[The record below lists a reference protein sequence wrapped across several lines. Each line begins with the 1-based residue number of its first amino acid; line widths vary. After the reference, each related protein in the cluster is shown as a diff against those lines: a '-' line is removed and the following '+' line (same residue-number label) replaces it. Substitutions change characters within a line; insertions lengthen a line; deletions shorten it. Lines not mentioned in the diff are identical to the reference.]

1 MSFNLEEKII
11 ELIQV
16 NRDLKDSGLVVSTWG
31 NVSFRTQTTMY
42 IKPSGVPY
50 EDIQTDDISTIDLA
64 TDEHTGGMKPS
75 VDAPTHM
82 ALYKHFPKINS
93 IIHTH
98 SKYCTVFAQAKTDIP
113 CLGTTHADY
122 FCGDIPVV
130 KELNDLDIKE
140 NYEYHTGM
148 KIVGTFN
155 KYNLSYFDM
164 PAALVP
170 SHGVF
175 VWGDSLESAFERAFV
190 LENIAEMAYKTL
202 LLNNSVQMDKNILNK
217 HFDRK
222 NGECKYYGQ

>member
-11 ELIQV
+11 ELIQA
-16 NRDLKDSGLVVSTWG
+16 NRSLKEKGLVVSTWG
-31 NVSFRTQTTMY
+31 NASFRTHNTMY

-50 EDIQTDDISTIDLA
+50 EDIQLDDISVIDLA
-64 TDEHTGGMKPS
+64 TGEHTGGMKPS

-82 ALYKHFPKINS
+82 TLYKHFPKINS

-98 SKYCTVFAQAKTDIP
+98 SKYCTIFAQAKKSIP

-122 FCGDIPVV
+122 FHGDVPVV
-130 KELNDLDIKE
+130 KELNDLDINKD
-140 NYEYHTGM
+140 YEYHTGM
-148 KIVGTFN
+148 SIVGTFN
-155 KYNLSYFDM
+155 KFKISYSDV

-175 VWGDSLESAFERAFV
+175 AWGDSPESAFERAFI

-202 LLNNSVQMDKNILNK
+202 LLNSSVQMNKNIINK

-222 NGECKYYGQ
+222 NGACGYYGQ